1 MSTTDTTDTTATIEP
16 STDGTDLAART
27 APAAAKAVPTAAP
40 APVLL
45 LVPGILGA
53 VHGEAPFH
61 PADPAAPQLLVTD
74 LGVTRGEGV
83 FETIGVF
90 DGRPMALDAHL
101 ARLQRSAD
109 MEELPT
115 LDRGVLAEAV
125 AAAID
130 ALGAVPEAMVRI
142 LVTAGPEHGTP
153 GPERPTAWVHAKVA
167 PDYGPEREGIRV
179 TVLDRGL
186 PTTAPATSPW
196 LLAGA
201 KSLSYA
207 VNMASLREAARR
219 GVDDVLY
226 VSSDGYALEGPT
238 STLLVRLGDRYVTT
252 PDHAGVL
259 PGTSLG
265 TVFEA
270 LRAEGVVCEETLL
283 TPEQVVASDGAWLL
297 SSARLAAPITHLDAA
312 ELTVDHATSA
322 RLSAII
328 AGRSV

>member
-1 MSTTDTTDTTATIEP
+1 MTGSTATTTD
-16 STDGTDLAART
+16 
-27 APAAAKAVPTAAP
+27 P

-45 LVPGILGA
+45 LVPGIVGPVA
-53 VHGEAPFH
+53 GSAPFL
-61 PADPAAPQLLVTD
+61 PADPSAPHLLVTD

-90 DGRPMALDAHL
+90 DGRPMALDPHL

-109 MEELPT
+109 MEELPQ
-115 LDRGVLAEAV
+115 LDRTVLTDAV
-125 AAAID
+125 HAALD
-130 ALGAVPEAMVRI
+130 ALGPVPEAMVRI

-153 GPERPTAWVHAKVA
+153 GPDRPTAWVHAKQA

-238 STLLVRLGDRYVTT
+238 STLLVRSGDRFLTT
-252 PDHAGVL
+252 PDWAGVL

-265 TVFEA
+265 TVFEG
-270 LRAEGVVCEETLL
+270 LRAQGRVCVEELV
-283 TPEQVVASDGAWLL
+283 TPAQVVAADGAWLL
-297 SSARLAAPITHLDAA
+297 SSARLAAPITHLDDA
-312 ELTVDHATSA
+312 ELPVDQA
-322 RLSAII
+322 LSRALSDLI
-328 AGRSV
+328 AGR